1 MSGGSEKR
9 QHHRF
14 LARLDVRVVSGE
26 RVAPGVQVVTVDIG
40 VGGTRCIASAAFD
53 PNARLHL
60 SVSLV
65 GGELSEPATI
75 SAEAVVLRCT
85 PRPQPHH
92 GFPWELA
99 IQFMRLE
106 PREKRALQAYLN
118 SL

>member
-1 MSGGSEKR
+1 MSAGSEKR

-14 LARLDVRVVSGE
+14 LARLDVRVDSGE

-53 PNARLHL
+53 PGARLHL
-60 SVSLV
+60 SVSLI
-65 GGELSEPATI
+65 GGGLSEPAII

-92 GFPWELA
+92 GFPWDLA
-99 IQFMRLE
+99 IQFLRLE